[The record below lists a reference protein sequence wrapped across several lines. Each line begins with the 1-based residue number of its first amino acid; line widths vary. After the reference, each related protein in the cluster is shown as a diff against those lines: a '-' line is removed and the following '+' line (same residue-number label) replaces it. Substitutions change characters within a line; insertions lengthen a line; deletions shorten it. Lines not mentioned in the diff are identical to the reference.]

1 MKSKK
6 TIPKRVLEEARGKR
20 VLAHGILLGPA
31 SSSGLILD
39 FVGLVHMSNFRHQRV
54 IRIWIR

>member
-31 SSSGLILD
+31 SSSRLILE
-39 FVGLVHMSNFRHQRV
+39 FVGLAQMSNFRH
-54 IRIWIR
+54 

>member
-6 TIPKRVLEEARGKR
+6 IIPKRLEEARGQR
-20 VLAHGILLGPA
+20 SLAHGILLGPA

-39 FVGLVHMSNFRHQRV
+39 FVALAHVSNFRHQRV